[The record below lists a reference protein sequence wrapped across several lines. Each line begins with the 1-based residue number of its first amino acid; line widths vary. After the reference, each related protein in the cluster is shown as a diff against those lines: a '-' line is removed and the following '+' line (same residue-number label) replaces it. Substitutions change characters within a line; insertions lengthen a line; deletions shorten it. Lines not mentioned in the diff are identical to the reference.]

1 MYNIFN
7 FAALQPEITFINMKK
22 VAIGVDIGGTNTA
35 IGVVDEAGN
44 VLVKDNIITPAHG
57 DFERYIT
64 DLADAINKLIK
75 SVKLLNENLEVIGI
89 GIGAPNGNYY
99 SGTIEYA
106 PNLSFK
112 GVLNLVKLLRGHF
125 PEMGAIALTNDA
137 NAAAI
142 GEMIYGGAKGM
153 KNFVLFT
160 LGTGVG
166 SGIVVNGDLVYGSD
180 GFAGEIGHTT
190 LVPGGR
196 PCGCSALGHLE
207 AYCSASGMKRTAF
220 ELLAHYNASD
230 SLLADKSYKELG
242 SKIIFEASEQGDK
255 VALEVFEKTGAWLGM
270 GLANTVHYLSP
281 EAIFLFGGPTA
292 AGDYIFKPTK
302 DAMEKHLL
310 PFFKNKIKI
319 LPSKLKPGDA
329 AIVGA
334 SALVWK
340 EIEK

>member
-1 MYNIFN
+1 LKFK
-7 FAALQPEITFINMKK
+7 FKKINKMMKR

-35 IGVVDEAGN
+35 IGVVDPEGN
-44 VLVKDNIITPAHG
+44 VMVKDNIPTPAHG
-57 DFERYIT
+57 DIERYIA
-64 DLADAINKLIK
+64 DLAAAINEVIR
-75 SVKLLNENLEVIGI
+75 SVKLLNQDLEILGI

-112 GVLNLVKLLRGHF
+112 GVVRLIELLRNHF
-125 PEMGAIALTNDA
+125 PKMEALALTNDA

-142 GEMIYGGAKGM
+142 GEMIYGGAKEM
-153 KNFVLFT
+153 KNFVMFT

-166 SGIVVNGDLVYGSD
+166 SGIIVNGDLVYGHD
-180 GFAGEIGHTT
+180 GFAGECGHTT

-196 PCGCSALGHLE
+196 RCGCSALGHLE
-207 AYCSASGMKRTAF
+207 AYCSAPGMKRTAF
-220 ELLAHYNASD
+220 ELMAQYNATD
-230 SLLADKSYKELG
+230 SLLAEYSYNELD
-242 SKIIFEASEQGDK
+242 SRMIYDAAVKGDK
-255 VALEVFEKTGAWLGM
+255 IALEVFEKTGAWLGQ
-270 GLANTVHYLSP
+270 GLADTVHHLSP

-292 AGDYIFKPTK
+292 AGDFIFKPTK
-302 DAMEKHLL
+302 ENMEKHLL
-310 PFFKNKIKI
+310 PIFKEKIKI

-340 EIEK
+340 ELEK